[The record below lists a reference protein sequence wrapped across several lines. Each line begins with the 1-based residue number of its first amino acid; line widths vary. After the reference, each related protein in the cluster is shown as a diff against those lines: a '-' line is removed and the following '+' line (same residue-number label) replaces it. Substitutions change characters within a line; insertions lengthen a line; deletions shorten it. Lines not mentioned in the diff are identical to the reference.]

1 MENQRDHF
9 ALRKQDNEFL
19 RNRLNVTRDDY
30 AKSVESLLRIAMDDT
45 SGSKAAAQVLLSV
58 YNGNRYPM
66 NLMDLSL
73 LDLKYLESAVIV
85 MLGRALLSEEPHNV
99 IENGRE
105 RFFALE
111 KAWPNLRLQSPQQ

>member
-45 SGSKAAAQVLLSV
+45 AVPRPQ
-58 YNGNRYPM
+58 RRFC
-66 NLMDLSL
+66 
-73 LDLKYLESAVIV
+73 SASTTVTDI
-85 MLGRALLSEEPHNV
+85 R
-99 IENGRE
+99 
-105 RFFALE
+105 
-111 KAWPNLRLQSPQQ
+111 